1 MKKILKL
8 INWCTINTVYIYR
21 IKDYLVDSLYIVQA
35 IYIGLFSTPIQTISE
50 ENESVHPLY
59 EQKIHSMK
67 QQIKMLKHYFLIHY
81 RHIAHQDLQVNIMHK
96 DMTPN
101 ATIEK
106 EITLIV
112 IVHIMLKM
120 NYLESVQL
128 GQLNSFKT
136 QNSRPQKIV

>member
-1 MKKILKL
+1 
-8 INWCTINTVYIYR
+8 
-21 IKDYLVDSLYIVQA
+21 
-35 IYIGLFSTPIQTISE
+35 
-50 ENESVHPLY
+50 
-59 EQKIHSMK
+59 MK
-67 QQIKMLKHYFLIHY
+67 QQIKMLEHYFLIHN

-136 QNSRPQKIV
+136 QNSWPQKIV

>member
-1 MKKILKL
+1 
-8 INWCTINTVYIYR
+8 
-21 IKDYLVDSLYIVQA
+21 
-35 IYIGLFSTPIQTISE
+35 
-50 ENESVHPLY
+50 
-59 EQKIHSMK
+59 MK
-67 QQIKMLKHYFLIHY
+67 QQIKMLEHYFLIHY

>member
-1 MKKILKL
+1 
-8 INWCTINTVYIYR
+8 
-21 IKDYLVDSLYIVQA
+21 
-35 IYIGLFSTPIQTISE
+35 
-50 ENESVHPLY
+50 
-59 EQKIHSMK
+59 MK
-67 QQIKMLKHYFLIHY
+67 QQIKMLEHYFLIDN
-81 RHIAHQDLQVNIMHK
+81 RHIDHQDLQVNIMHK

>member
-1 MKKILKL
+1 MYEL
-8 INWCTINTVYIYR
+8 
-21 IKDYLVDSLYIVQA
+21 
-35 IYIGLFSTPIQTISE
+35 YIGLFSTPIPTISE

-67 QQIKMLKHYFLIHY
+67 QQIKMLEHYFLIHN

-120 NYLESVQL
+120 NYMYLESVQL